1 METIES
7 TLEVGL
13 RERKRLR
20 THSAIEQAALR
31 LFAERGY
38 DATPVDDIAAAVEV
52 SPRTFFR
59 YFPTKE
65 HVVFA
70 NSEQVLDRLLK
81 AIRATPADMPDA
93 IALREGFLA
102 LAVGIEHHRAD
113 NLLRGQ
119 LIAENPSLRARA
131 FAIETEWEAAV
142 AAELAERSDKRPRTD
157 RDSTFARRSLVSS
170 GLGANRIATEEWS
183 RRSGRGSLTRLI
195 TLAFAALIEQ
205 YALAAASED
214 PTAS

>member
-1 METIES
+1 LES

-13 RERKRLR
+13 RERKKIR
-20 THSAIEQAALR
+20 THTSIAQAALQ

-38 DATPVDDIAAAVEV
+38 DATPVDDIAAAGDV

-70 NSEQVLDRLLK
+70 NSEQVLERLLL
-81 AIRATPADMPDA
+81 AIRATPPDVPDA

-102 LAVGIEHHRAD
+102 LAVGIEHHRTD
-113 NLLRGQ
+113 NLLRGK

-131 FAIETEWEAAV
+131 FAIETEWEAAL
-142 AAELAERSDKRPRTD
+142 ADELAERSGKRTRVD
-157 RDSTFARRSLVSS
+157 RDGAFARRSLVSS

-183 RRSGRGSLTRLI
+183 RRGGRGSLTRLI
-195 TLAFAALIEQ
+195 SLAFSALIEQ
-205 YALAAASED
+205 YALAAISDDEA
-214 PTAS
+214 AR